1 MAEPAQKRH
10 EGLLCRPRADKVGPN
25 KSVVIRCI
33 SNPPWEL
40 FDPKLDRGP
49 GNIGMAEFENCGNIL
64 GNSTIASVRHVE
76 LRQGRQVGLQAKACP
91 PKDKGMF
98 TAISIPPDPQCSVS
112 LVPRSHHSR
121 YLVRRWCCPRCL
133 QGPRPSSTGTK
144 CHCAQRV
151 LLTLF
156 CTSHRLIVHRTGR
169 IQGSHRFAHH
179 DSQRSNRQRAC
190 PPLLFGGPA
199 SA

>member
-1 MAEPAQKRH
+1 
-10 EGLLCRPRADKVGPN
+10 VGPN
-25 KSVVIRCI
+25 SRRRHECV

-40 FDPKLDRGP
+40 WWLDSELSIGP
-49 GNIGMAEFENCGNIL
+49 GKAEFENCGNIL
-64 GNSTIASVRHVE
+64 GNCLIERHVE

-91 PKDKGMF
+91 PKDKGVF
-98 TAISIPPDPQCSVS
+98 TAISIPPDPQCSVF

-121 YLVRRWCCPRCL
+121 YLVRRWCCSRCL
-133 QGPRPSSTGTK
+133 QGARPSSTGTK
-144 CHCAQRV
+144 CHCAQQV

-156 CTSHRLIVHRTGR
+156 CTSPCLIVDRTGR
-169 IQGSHRFAHH
+169 IQGSDRLAHH

-190 PPLLFGGPA
+190 PPLLFGGSA